1 MPLGFFVE
9 SAVAVLLAVTIG
21 YCAVLNHK
29 LSKLH
34 ADRAALRDMVG
45 DLVNATDLANRA
57 IHELKV
63 NAQEAEA
70 TIGTRLEE
78 AERFG
83 IELANHINAG
93 QAVLDRIMRIT
104 QAAKPGAAAGDAPQV
119 AVERRA
125 QSVLEQLR
133 AHQKSRE
140 SAA

>member
-1 MPLGFFVE
+1 MPLGLIVE
-9 SAVAVLLAVTIG
+9 SAVAVLLAITIG
-21 YCAVLNHK
+21 YCVVLNRK
-29 LSKLH
+29 LTRLH
-34 ADRAALRDMVG
+34 ADRAALKDMVG
-45 DLVNATDLANRA
+45 DLVNATNLANRA
-57 IHELKV
+57 IHELKA
-63 NAQEAEA
+63 NAEEAEA
-70 TIGTRLEE
+70 AIGARLDE

-83 IELANHINAG
+83 IELANHIHAG

-104 QAAKPGAAAGDAPQV
+104 QAAKPAATASAAPQP